1 MVYRRSEGVD
11 VSEYPNQPR
20 SQGEWPAQPPQYS
33 SHPDGRPGSGQ
44 VAAGY
49 QQDGYGQDG
58 YGQDGYGQESFG
70 QGGDPRRLAGPG
82 RPPRRRRR
90 GRGWIA
96 LLSTLVVLAVLFV
109 IADQVAKAYA
119 QNMIASKIQSS
130 GLNTKPSVTIEGFPF
145 LTQVAEH
152 DVRAIDIS
160 ASNVQAGKFD
170 VTSIKAKAT
179 GVHLN
184 SSFNGATIDQIN
196 GTALISFASLEN
208 ALGVQGVATISADP
222 ADGPNAVKLDAGIVG
237 TITGKVTQT
246 GPDQITVQ
254 MGSLTGLASLL
265 GGAVPV
271 QNQTIQIPKLPAG
284 LVVRSVSVTDQ
295 GIVATASAQNTTL
308 SQ

>member
-1 MVYRRSEGVD
+1 M
-11 VSEYPNQPR
+11 SEYPNQPR
-20 SQGEWPAQPPQYS
+20 SQSGWPAQPSPYTS
-33 SHPDGRPGSGQ
+33 RPGGQ
-44 VAAGY
+44 PAPGQGTDDY
-49 QQDGYGQDG
+49 QARG
-58 YGQDGYGQESFG
+58 FG
-70 QGGDPRRLAGPG
+70 QGGDPRRSAGPG

-90 GRGWIA
+90 GRGWIV
-96 LLSTLVVLAVLFV
+96 LFSTLIVLAVLFV

-119 QNMIASKIQSS
+119 QNTIASKIESS

-152 DVRAIDIS
+152 NVRAIDIS

-222 ADGPNAVKLDAGIVG
+222 ADGPNAVKLDAGVVG
-237 TITGKVTQT
+237 TITGKVEQT
-246 GPDQITVQ
+246 GTNQITVQ
-254 MGSLTGLASLL
+254 MGSLSGLASLL

-271 QNQTIQIPKLPAG
+271 QTQTIQIPKLPAG